1 MGRDRKMPFF
11 VSRHLATM
19 SRSASSSDFFVEI
32 PDLGRFN
39 FARRQIGDVFKI
51 RGRYNQLTEG
61 FYDAEG
67 RMADLVA
74 LAYVTIQVLLV
85 SGPDDFDFN
94 ALDPL
99 LDDDFDTKLLSIW
112 RALRDKELSFRPKP
126 QETGKAARTGTGEQL

>member
-1 MGRDRKMPFF
+1 
-11 VSRHLATM
+11 M
-19 SRSASSSDFFVEI
+19 SRAPHAADFFV
-32 PDLGRFN
+32 DVGQLGRFN

-74 LAYVTIQVLLV
+74 LAYVTIQTLLV
-85 SGPDDFDFN
+85 SGPDGFDIDT
-94 ALDPL
+94 LDPL
-99 LDDDFDTKLLSIW
+99 IDDEFDTKLLSIW

-126 QETGKAARTGTGEQL
+126 QEAGKATRSGTGEQL

>member
-1 MGRDRKMPFF
+1 MP
-11 VSRHLATM
+11 RHVHPT
-19 SRSASSSDFFVEI
+19 DFYVDT
-32 PDLGRFN
+32 PDIGRFN

-74 LAYVTIQVLLV
+74 LAYVTIQTLLV
-85 SGPDDFDFN
+85 SGPEGFDID

-99 LDDDFDTKLLSIW
+99 LDDDFDSKLLVIW
-112 RALRDKELSFRPKP
+112 RALRDKELSFRPQPK
-126 QETGKAARTGTGEQL
+126 ETSQAARPGTGEQL

>member
-1 MGRDRKMPFF
+1 M
-11 VSRHLATM
+11 H
-19 SRSASSSDFFVEI
+19 RSANATDFFVDV
-32 PDLGRFN
+32 PNLGGFN

-74 LAYVTIQVLLV
+74 LAFVTIQTLLV
-85 SGPDDFDFN
+85 SGPEGFDLE

-99 LDDDFDTKLLSIW
+99 VDDDFDTKLLSIW
-112 RALRDKELSFRPKP
+112 RALRDKELSFRPQPKEAG
-126 QETGKAARTGTGEQL
+126 QATRSGTGEHL